1 MVTWNNKKLQ
11 VANCMIDFK
20 IAGNGP
26 ALLLLHGFP
35 ETKLAWH
42 KIAAQLATTY
52 TVVMPDLPGYG
63 DSSCLVPDSE
73 YKSCSKRK
81 MGTIMTELMKHF
93 GFNRYAVAGHDRG
106 GRVAYRMALDHP
118 DQITGVAVLNI
129 IPTLEVITRFN
140 YDKALTLEN
149 WLFLSQPAPFPET
162 LINANPSF
170 YLNYILDSWSLS
182 PHLISRESRDEYLR
196 CFKKPEVIA
205 AICSEYR
212 ATKIDAAY
220 DQEDQNKHR
229 RIQCPTLVLWSE
241 NDFSEDEPLVIWRQW
256 AENVT
261 GKPMSCGHF
270 LMEES
275 PDETL
280 NHLLEFFNAS
290 LSD

>member
-1 MVTWNNKKLQ
+1 MVTWSNKKLQ
-11 VANCMIDFK
+11 VANCMIDFQ

-42 KIAAQLATTY
+42 KIAAQLANTY
-52 TVVMPDLPGYG
+52 TVVIPDLPGYG
-63 DSSCLVPDSE
+63 DSGCLVPDSE
-73 YKSCSKRK
+73 YKNCSKRK
-81 MGTIMTELMKHF
+81 MGTIMTELMKHL
-93 GFNRYAVAGHDRG
+93 GFNTYAVAGHDRG

-170 YLNYILDSWSLS
+170 YLNYILDNWSLS
-182 PHLISRESRDEYLR
+182 PHLISRESRDGYLR

-212 ATKIDAAY
+212 ATKLDAAY
-220 DQEDQNKHR
+220 DQEDQNNHR

-256 AENVT
+256 AENVS
-261 GKPMSCGHF
+261 GKRMSCGHF

-280 NHLLEFFNAS
+280 SYLLEFFNAI
-290 LSD
+290 LSH